1 MRLLLDQNISF
12 RVAGMLASE
21 YPGSLHVRDVS
32 MESADDDVVWQYA
45 KENGLIIVSKDS
57 DFHDSSLLRGA
68 PPKVIWLRIGNS
80 TTQQILDILRKHI
93 KEIRDF
99 EQSEEETFLVLS

>member
-1 MRLLLDQNISF
+1 
-12 RVAGMLASE
+12 MLASE
-21 YPGSLHVRDVS
+21 YPGSLHISDIG
-32 MESADDDVVWQYA
+32 MAAADDDVVWQYA

-57 DFHDSSLLRGA
+57 DFHDRSLLRGA

-93 KEIRDF
+93 EEIRDF
-99 EQSEEETFLVLS
+99 ERSEEETFLVLS